1 MRLRARFAL
10 VRTVRFHQIGV
21 TSRFIL
27 CKGSLGAFLNVRPP
41 DLTKSTIV
49 VGGYGSHPPLEQ
61 EFIVVLARQADA
73 DSLQPRPHLYLT
85 RRRAILKRQVRCLMF
100 SSSMASR
107 RLFFSQ
113 SSHLAS
119 APADS

>member
-27 CKGSLGAFLNVRPP
+27 CKGSLGAFLNARAP
-41 DLTKSTIV
+41 D
-49 VGGYGSHPPLEQ
+49 GYGSQPPLEQ